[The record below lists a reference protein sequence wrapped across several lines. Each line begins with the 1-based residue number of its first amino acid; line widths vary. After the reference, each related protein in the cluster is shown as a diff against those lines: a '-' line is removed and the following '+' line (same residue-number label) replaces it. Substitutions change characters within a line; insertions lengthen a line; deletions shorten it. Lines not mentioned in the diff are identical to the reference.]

1 MLSGNFSA
9 QILSLLFY
17 PILVR
22 IFSPYDFGIAGTFS
36 SFMVVFSIFASG
48 QLHMAFVKAKDQN
61 QLSELYWLFKKYCL
75 VGTFISMALL
85 LIINLKFQ
93 ILPSTLILLFPLSL
107 ISYLGFESN
116 KMLGIREE
124 NFKLASQ
131 ANAST
136 RLGSNIFKVLLG
148 KITASYQSLIIADI
162 IANTF
167 SYLFF
172 KNKFKTKSIK
182 PQNAKALL
190 KEFSHFPL
198 YASFSILFQVGLIE
212 FPVIFLAGIYG
223 STQVGIYV
231 LSLRILLQPLTV
243 IGNSLGSVISNKL
256 VKSHAQ
262 KISSKK
268 ILFEIYALFL
278 ATGLIIFGVVWL
290 IPEDWYLVILG
301 QKWSGFKAIILPVS
315 LLSAA
320 KLSSGLHIWFYVAN
334 GQMWKKT
341 VWKAL
346 QLGLVIFLIFHYSN
360 LPLETLMWIICI
372 TEASVDFLFTL
383 FTVATATQVQKL
395 PKDPIY

>member
-1 MLSGNFSA
+1 
-9 QILSLLFY
+9 
-17 PILVR
+17 
-22 IFSPYDFGIAGTFS
+22 
-36 SFMVVFSIFASG
+36 
-48 QLHMAFVKAKDQN
+48 MAFVKAKDQN
-61 QLSELYWLFKKYCL
+61 QLNELYWLFRNYCL
-75 VGTFISMALL
+75 IGTVISTILL
-85 LIINLKFQ
+85 LMINLKFQ
-93 ILPSTLILLFPLSL
+93 LLPLTLIFLFPLSL

-124 NFKLASQ
+124 NFKLTSQ

-136 RLGSNIFKVLLG
+136 RLGSNIFKVILG
-148 KITASYQSLIIADI
+148 KISATFESLIVADI
-162 IANTF
+162 FANTF

-172 KNKFKTKSIK
+172 KRKFNTRSSKPRDTKS
-182 PQNAKALL
+182 LL

-198 YASFSILFQVGLIE
+198 YASFSVLFQVGLIE
-212 FPVIFLAGIYG
+212 FPVIFLAGLYG
-223 STQVGIYV
+223 TTDIGIYV
-231 LSLRILLQPLTV
+231 LALRLLLQPLTV
-243 IGNSLGSVISNKL
+243 VGNSLGSVIAKKL
-256 VKSHAQ
+256 VESHAQ

-278 ATGLIIFGVVWL
+278 AIGLMIFTIVWL
-290 IPEDWYLVILG
+290 IPEEWYVVILG

-372 TEASVDFLFTL
+372 SEASVDLLFTL
-383 FTVATATQVQKL
+383 FTVATAGQVQKL